1 MSLIRVAGT
10 GDSEAI
16 GTYVAQT
23 PLGLRGPRNL
33 RGGTAAGRD
42 PFPSH
47 GRKTHHT
54 VGLSGRGS
62 HGPAGG
68 DLRLVRL
75 ARRRDHRRRG
85 PRGRPGSARYP
96 PAPARDTAPAE
107 AADPDAEIEDQRWA
121 WASAAKR
128 QALASGRAPRP
139 RSIETISCARLDPRS
154 AAMASRT

>member
-85 PRGRPGSARYP
+85 PRGRPGSSRYP

-107 AADPDAEIEDQRWA
+107 AADPDAEIA
-121 WASAAKR
+121 ISAAR
-128 QALASGRAPRP
+128 GPARP
-139 RSIETISCARLDPRS
+139 RGRRWRVGARRGRGRS
-154 AAMASRT
+154 RRSTAPGSTRARP